1 MIKNIIFD
9 WSGVI
14 NDSAE
19 NNLLVTNEILK
30 EFGAR
35 EISIEEFKNTW
46 EQPYIRFYNIYL
58 PNITVEEVR
67 NSYKKYFLKYLKA
80 KLYPKIDEVIKDF
93 KTQGLQMAILSS
105 DLPEILLSEMKSFGL
120 ENEFVDMIADAHDK
134 SEGLKDLIK
143 RNNFKIEETIF
154 IGDSNHEIQEGKIV
168 GVKTGAVTW
177 GFSTK
182 ERLESL
188 KPDFLINNLDQLKNI
203 INQ

>member
-67 NSYKKYFLKYLKA
+67 NSYKKYFLKYLKP
-80 KLYPKIDEVIKDF
+80 KLYPEIDEVIKDF
-93 KTQGLQMAILSS
+93 KSRGIQMAVLSS
-105 DLPEILLSEMKSFGL
+105 DLSEILLSEMKSFGL
-120 ENEFVDMIADAHDK
+120 ENVFVDMIADAHDK
-134 SEGLKDLIK
+134 SEGLLEIIK
-143 RNNFKIEETIF
+143 RNNFKIEETLF
-154 IGDSNHEIQEGKIV
+154 IGDSNHEIEEGKIV

-182 ERLESL
+182 ARLEAL
-188 KPDFLINNLDQLKNI
+188 KPDFLINNINELKNI
-203 INQ
+203 IN